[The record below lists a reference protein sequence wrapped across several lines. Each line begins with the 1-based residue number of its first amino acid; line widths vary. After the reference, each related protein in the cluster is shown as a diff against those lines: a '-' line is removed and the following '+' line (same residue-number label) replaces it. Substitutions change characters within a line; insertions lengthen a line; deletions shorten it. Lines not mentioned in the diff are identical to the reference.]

1 MTGTLNNITPE
12 QSYYSS
18 DLVGK
23 KAPPD
28 AKRLLLSEILDRKV
42 QTESGI
48 KLGRLKD
55 VMFIDDPKYAE
66 VTGLLVGR
74 SLGRLPLGIPWA
86 NVINIGKNGTVVQNP
101 PSVGYPEIKNVEGQ
115 LVLRDK
121 VLDKKILDLK
131 GFDINVVYDV
141 LLLLVDKKL
150 FVTAADVSQ
159 NALLRRLHLGMFA
172 KHLLEKPSK
181 EDIIPYR
188 YVQPM
193 GADLTDTKGDVKLTI
208 TKEGLRDIHSED
220 VADILEELDRE
231 ERIHVFNALDT
242 VSAANA
248 LEATEPRVQREI
260 LASTSSERVLQ
271 IFAHLTAV
279 QIADII
285 SILPRDNA
293 ETLLKMLTGDVASRV
308 NQLLSKHDVPASI
321 LATRRFLG
329 FPGDLTVAD
338 AFSRY
343 REEAPRCAVT
353 MYIYVVDSEHNLRG
367 VIDIMELLQA
377 DPMDKLEEIMTKNC
391 VTVAPNTMRGEVEAL
406 FLRYHF
412 RAIPVVDESRKILGV
427 VREKDV
433 FLSEE

>member
-285 SILPRDNA
+285 SILPRQCRNIA
-293 ETLLKMLTGDVASRV
+293 EDA
-308 NQLLSKHDVPASI
+308 D
-321 LATRRFLG
+321 RRRG
-329 FPGDLTVAD
+329 FKSQSTAEQARCTSVDPCDTSLPW
-338 AFSRY
+338 F
-343 REEAPRCAVT
+343 PRRSHC
-353 MYIYVVDSEHNLRG
+353 
-367 VIDIMELLQA
+367 
-377 DPMDKLEEIMTKNC
+377 C
-391 VTVAPNTMRGEVEAL
+391 
-406 FLRYHF
+406 
-412 RAIPVVDESRKILGV
+412 
-427 VREKDV
+427 
-433 FLSEE
+433 